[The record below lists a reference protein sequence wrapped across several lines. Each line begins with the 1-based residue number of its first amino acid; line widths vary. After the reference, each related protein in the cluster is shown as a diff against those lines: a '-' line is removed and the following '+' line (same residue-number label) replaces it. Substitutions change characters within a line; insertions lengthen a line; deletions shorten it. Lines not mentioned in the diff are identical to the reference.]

1 MFPKVRVFLFA
12 AAASLALSLQTG
24 CSTPRRAVPA
34 RKLVAVAE
42 VCATP
47 SNTLQEKPS
56 NVLRNEV
63 VAITP
68 FF

>member
-24 CSTPRRAVPA
+24 CSTTRRAVPA

-47 SNTLQEKPS
+47 SNTL
-56 NVLRNEV
+56 
-63 VAITP
+63 
-68 FF
+68 